1 MIQVQDLHFKYVG
14 RKAEA
19 LQGVNLHIRQGETV
33 LLLGPTGSGK
43 STLAL
48 CLNGLIP
55 QVMGGRMSGRVCIA
69 GLDTSETP
77 ISELTQQVGIVFQ
90 DPEAQFVTMT
100 VEDEIAFGLEN
111 LRVPPEEM
119 DGHIREALA
128 RVGMT
133 RYRRRRVDALSNGE
147 KQRLALATLLA
158 MRPRILVFD
167 EPTAN
172 LDPVGTREVFE
183 TITQLKRTGRY
194 TIILVEHKLDELMH
208 LVDRVVALT
217 PNGSILADG
226 PPQAIFRD
234 QADALLEHGI
244 WMPQTALLA
253 HRLRGHG
260 VRLEPFPITLEQAEQ
275 ALLQVTRGK
284 NTQYA
289 ARNTQPATRNPKHAT
304 RNPALSHALST
315 STGLSVNSVEGEA
328 EGTPHET
335 NDPPPAVQV
344 RNLSFSYD
352 GPVVLDDIN
361 LRVPQGDFLAIVGAN
376 GAGKTTLA
384 QHLIDVLHPPRG
396 SVLLEGSDVTRIP
409 ARDLIRRV
417 GYVFQ
422 NPEHQFIT
430 ESVEHE
436 LSFGLRL
443 MGLPEAEI
451 ETRVGALL
459 EQFGLSH
466 LARANPFTLSQGEKR
481 RLSVATMLAV
491 GQDTLILDEPT
502 FGQDQR
508 NAEALMQLL
517 SELHAAGRTVIMI
530 THDMTLVAEYALHVA
545 VMVEGQ
551 LRFHG
556 PTADVF
562 ARPELLAQARLTLPP
577 LAELSQRLA
586 ARHPAWGGL
595 LTVDQFLAAFTTAQ
609 TMEY

>member
-289 ARNTQPATRNPKHAT
+289 TRNTQHET
-304 RNPALSHALST
+304 RNPALS
-315 STGLSVNSVEGEA
+315 EA

-586 ARHPAWGGL
+586 ARNPAWGGL
-595 LTVDQFLAAFTTAQ
+595 LTVDQFLAAFTTVQAR
-609 TMEY
+609 EIEL

>member
-1 MIQVQDLHFKYVG
+1 MIKVKDLHFKYVG

-19 LQGVNLHIRQGETV
+19 LQGVNLLIRQGETV

-55 QVMGGRMSGRVCIA
+55 QVMGGRMNGRVCIA
-69 GLDTSETP
+69 GLDTLQTP

-217 PNGSILADG
+217 PNGNILTDG
-226 PPQAIFRD
+226 PPQAVFRE
-234 QADALLEHGI
+234 QAEALLEHGV

-253 HRLRGHG
+253 HRLRGRG
-260 VRLEPFPITLEQAEQ
+260 VRLEPFPVTLEQAEQ

-284 NTQYA
+284 NTQYE
-289 ARNTQPATRNPKHAT
+289 TRNPV
-304 RNPALSHALST
+304 LS
-315 STGLSVNSVEGEA
+315 EA
-328 EGTPHET
+328 EGTQHET
-335 NDPPPAVQV
+335 NDPPPAVEV

-384 QHLIDVLHPPRG
+384 MHLIDVLHPPRG

-451 ETRVGALL
+451 AARVGTLL

-491 GQDTLILDEPT
+491 GQETLILDEPT

-508 NAEALMQLL
+508 NAEALMQML

-586 ARHPAWGGL
+586 AHHPAWGGL

-609 TMEY
+609 TMEI

>member
-19 LQGVNLHIRQGETV
+19 LQGVNLRIRQGETV

-55 QVMGGRMSGRVCIA
+55 QVMGGRMNGRVRIA
-69 GLDTSETP
+69 GLDTRETP

-133 RYRRRRVDALSNGE
+133 RYRRRRVDALSDGE

-158 MRPRILVFD
+158 MRPRVLVFD

-172 LDPVGTREVFE
+172 LDPVGTREVFD

-217 PNGSILADG
+217 PNGNILTDG
-226 PPQAIFRD
+226 PPQAVFRD
-234 QADALLEHGI
+234 QADVLLEHGI

-253 HRLRGHG
+253 HRLRGRG

-284 NTQYA
+284 NTQC
-289 ARNTQPATRNPKHAT
+289 AT
-304 RNPALSHALST
+304 RNPALS
-315 STGLSVNSVEGEA
+315 EA

-384 QHLIDVLHPPRG
+384 KHLIDVLHPPRG
-396 SVLLEGSDVTRIP
+396 SVLLEGSDVTRIA

-430 ESVEHE
+430 ESVAHE

-508 NAEALMQLL
+508 NAEALMQML
-517 SELHAAGRTVIMI
+517 SKLHAAGRTVIMI
-530 THDMTLVAEYALHVA
+530 THDMTLVAEYARHVA

-586 ARHPAWGGL
+586 AHHPAWGGL
-595 LTVDQFLAAFTTAQ
+595 LTVDQFLAAFTTVQA
-609 TMEY
+609 MEN

>member
-1 MIQVQDLHFKYVG
+1 MAANMIKVKDLHFKYVG

-19 LQGVNLHIRQGETV
+19 LQGVNLRIRQGETV

-55 QVMGGRMSGRVCIA
+55 QVMGGRMNGRVRIA

-183 TITQLKRTGRY
+183 TITQLKRTGQY

-217 PNGSILADG
+217 PNGNILTDG
-226 PPQAIFRD
+226 PPQAVFRD
-234 QADALLEHGI
+234 QAEALLEHGI

-253 HRLRGHG
+253 HRLRGRG
-260 VRLEPFPITLEQAEQ
+260 VRLEPFPVTLEQAEQ
-275 ALLQVTRGK
+275 ALLRVTRGK
-284 NTQYA
+284 NTQYE
-289 ARNTQPATRNPKHAT
+289 TH
-304 RNPALSHALST
+304 NPALST
-315 STGLSVNSVEGEA
+315 WTGLSVNSVEGEA

-384 QHLIDVLHPPRG
+384 QHLMDVLHPPRG
-396 SVLLEGSDVTRIP
+396 IVLLDGSDVTRIP
-409 ARDLIRRV
+409 ARDLIRQV

-491 GQDTLILDEPT
+491 GQETLILDEPT

-508 NAEALMQLL
+508 NAEALMQML

-530 THDMTLVAEYALHVA
+530 THDMTLVAEYARHVA

-556 PTADVF
+556 LTADVF

-586 ARHPAWGGL
+586 AHHPAWGGL
-595 LTVDQFLAAFTTAQ
+595 LTVDQFLAAFTTVQA
-609 TMEY
+609 MEN

>member
-1 MIQVQDLHFKYVG
+1 MIKVKDLHFKYVG

-55 QVMGGRMSGRVCIA
+55 QVMGGRMNGRVCIA
-69 GLDTSETP
+69 GLDTWETP

-90 DPEAQFVTMT
+90 DPESQFVTMT

-119 DGHIREALA
+119 DGYIREALA

-183 TITQLKRTGRY
+183 TINQLKRTGRY

-208 LVDRVVALT
+208 LVDWVVALT
-217 PNGSILADG
+217 HNGNILTDG
-226 PPQAIFRD
+226 PPQAVFRD
-234 QADALLEHGI
+234 QAEALLEHGI

-253 HRLRGHG
+253 HRLRGRG
-260 VRLEPFPITLEQAEQ
+260 MRLEPFPITLEQAEQ

-289 ARNTQPATRNPKHAT
+289 TRNPKHAT
-304 RNPALSHALST
+304 RNPALS
-315 STGLSVNSVEGEA
+315 EA

-335 NDPPPAVQV
+335 NDPPPAIQV

-430 ESVEHE
+430 ESVKHE

-491 GQDTLILDEPT
+491 GQETLILDEPT

-508 NAEALMQLL
+508 NAEALMQML
-517 SELHAAGRTVIMI
+517 SELHAAGRTVIII
-530 THDMTLVAEYALHVA
+530 THDMTLVAEYTQHVA
-545 VMVEGQ
+545 VMIEGQ

-556 PTADVF
+556 LTAEVF

-577 LAELSQRLA
+577 LAELSRRLA
-586 ARHPAWGGL
+586 AHHPTWGGL
-595 LTVDQFLAAFTTAQ
+595 LTVDQFLAAFTTVQ
-609 TMEY
+609 EMEN